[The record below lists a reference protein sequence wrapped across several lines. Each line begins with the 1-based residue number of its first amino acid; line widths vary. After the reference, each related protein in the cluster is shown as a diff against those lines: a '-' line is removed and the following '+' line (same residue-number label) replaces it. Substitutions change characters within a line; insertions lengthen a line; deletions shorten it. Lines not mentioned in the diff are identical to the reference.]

1 VTRNYCVVCMCC
13 MSILVFNGCF
23 NSLSLHVSATHKN
36 TATCFHQNLK
46 RNYFQ
51 AAIHFFQA
59 VLRSLKRAIDICV
72 TSPTCSA
79 GDHDEHESHLLLH
92 GRLYIKVIAAKDL
105 PDTDTA
111 FFNIDKKDKT
121 DPYVSAD
128 LGSARLFKTRYI
140 ANDLGRDSPNSW
152 QVFRTISLHVP
163 ITFFLCFPKLEG
175 T

>member
-1 VTRNYCVVCMCC
+1 VTHNYCVVCMCC

-140 ANDLGRDSPNSW
+140 ANDLGRDSPIFLQFFYLFS
-152 QVFRTISLHVP
+152 I
-163 ITFFLCFPKLEG
+163 FFLNCF
-175 T
+175 